1 MRKNRLRGVGF
12 GAGVVLFA
20 MMGLARAAMESS
32 GPTGLAAV
40 GWKIRTF
47 SGKEATAFVGRND
60 GAIEVKADRSVAL
73 LYRAVRKEDGA
84 GRILSWRWRVDKTV
98 PPTDLSRVGRDDR
111 PIAVHVWFAEDPK
124 NSTVVGRFARGA
136 LSYVL
141 GIPVSGRVLTY
152 VWGGIGQRGD
162 KLRNPHTGVDGVMVI
177 LRPGDSPLERWFTEK
192 VDVVADFAM
201 AFGSVPSSA
210 PRYIAV
216 SGDSD
221 DTGGR
226 SRAAISGLAFT
237 PR

>member
-1 MRKNRLRGVGF
+1 
-12 GAGVVLFA
+12 

-32 GPTGLAAV
+32 GPPAWPRLLEDTD
-40 GWKIRTF
+40 IFRE
-47 SGKEATAFVGRND
+47 EATAFVGRND

-141 GIPVSGRVLTY
+141 GIPVSGSRADLCL
-152 VWGGIGQRGD
+152 GGIGQRGD

-177 LRPGDSPLERWFTEK
+177 LRPAIRPWNGGLRRKSTLSRILRWHL
-192 VDVVADFAM
+192 VQYRR
-201 AFGSVPSSA
+201 VPQ
-210 PRYIAV
+210 
-216 SGDSD
+216 D
-221 DTGGR
+221 
-226 SRAAISGLAFT
+226 ISLCRRF
-237 PR
+237 R